1 MKTIDWEIPEVA
13 LFAITRIALGAGAG
27 LLVSTKLEPAQRR
40 AVGFA
45 LFAVGLVTTLPF
57 ALRIFAEE

>member
-1 MKTIDWEIPEVA
+1 MKTVEWKTPELG
-13 LFAITRIALGAGAG
+13 LFAMTRVALGAGAG
-27 LLVSTKLEPAQRR
+27 LLLSTKLEPGQRR

-57 ALRIFAEE
+57 VLHIFSED